1 MAGDSELI
9 TKVQLTRISQ
19 LIYTLLRRPRV
30 SRLGVN
36 MRAACFSDYYSVV
49 LLFAGGRF
57 DLPEERTIVNLLV
70 ERGYAVVA
78 PASKNRESG

>member
-1 MAGDSELI
+1 
-9 TKVQLTRISQ
+9 
-19 LIYTLLRRPRV
+19 
-30 SRLGVN
+30 